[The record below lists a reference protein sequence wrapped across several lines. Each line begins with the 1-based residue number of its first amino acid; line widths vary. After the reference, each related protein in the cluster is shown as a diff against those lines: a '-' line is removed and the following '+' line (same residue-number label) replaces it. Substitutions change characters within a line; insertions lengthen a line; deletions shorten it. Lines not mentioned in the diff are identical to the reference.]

1 MDKYEINYFF
11 NEDNNLNDL
20 LIKVLNQELK
30 QYFEKINNIK
40 KNKIAS
46 SQYDFS
52 KQEIKIARSE
62 Q

>member
-11 NEDNNLNDL
+11 NEDNDLNDL

-40 KNKIAS
+40 KI
-46 SQYDFS
+46 
-52 KQEIKIARSE
+52 R
-62 Q
+62 

>member
-11 NEDNNLNDL
+11 NEDNDLNDL

-40 KNKIAS
+40 KMLFNLKYA
-46 SQYDFS
+46 
-52 KQEIKIARSE
+52 KLKG
-62 Q
+62 